1 MYVCMND
8 IYYIK
13 YMNVRMCVGM
23 YVFIYVC
30 MYMEI
35 EPNVCMNGI
44 YYIKYMYVCMYVFIY
59 AYMCMYVYKNS
70 IIRNITSYI
79 HT

>member
-1 MYVCMND
+1 MND

-13 YMNVRMCVGM
+13 YMNVRMCVG
-23 YVFIYVC
+23 
-30 MYMEI
+30 
-35 EPNVCMNGI
+35 
-44 YYIKYMYVCMYVFIY
+44 MYVFIY